1 MDGLTSGGKN
11 LAGSLALIENESGIL
26 AVGDPAEVEAWIA
39 SANHPAT
46 AVRELENSPAT
57 FMGDVANILGIAG
70 EVAQFLITPDV
81 QTVTSSSELR
91 LITRDL
97 KTGQFISN
105 VPVDPQA
112 LMLAAG
118 PHGAFVYASLQ
129 AMQVAMQE
137 ISDALDDM
145 AGDVKELLNFAHA
158 EMLGD
163 IYGHRKFLHAILG
176 RWRESGALPTA
187 DWESVAFLG
196 PILESG
202 IEKLRQ
208 YLLLELRDLKPQ
220 DGPARRADALTKK
233 IRAGRWTGI
242 FKLLLAAQDSHATW
256 QQIRLIRIADQ
267 EDHHLESAVN
277 SARQALNKHIGED
290 RELAEEVGRILRTY
304 SVITA
309 GEVFTQGIGTRRKL
323 TAARTELEKA
333 VSDFLRYRGI
343 QAQEWGLEEH
353 AQLRDGFRH
362 VQDVA
367 DGAQQGLRRGI
378 GKGLMALG
386 ERINPGDHGDTEFRE
401 NGTDSGSKEK

>member
-46 AVRELENSPAT
+46 AVRELENSPAA

-256 QQIRLIRIADQ
+256 QQIRLIRISDQ

>member
-1 MDGLTSGGKN
+1 MDGLASGGGN

-26 AVGDPAEVEAWIA
+26 AVGDPVDVEAWVT
-39 SANHPAT
+39 SADHPAT
-46 AVRELENSPAT
+46 AVRKLDNAPAA
-57 FMGDVANILGIAG
+57 FMGDVANLLGIAG
-70 EVAQFLITPDV
+70 EVAQFLITRDV

-97 KTGQFISN
+97 DTGQFISN
-105 VPVDPQA
+105 VLVDPQV
-112 LMLAAG
+112 LMLATG

-137 ISDALDDM
+137 ISDALDDV

-176 RWRESGALPTA
+176 RWKESGALPTA
-187 DWESVAFLG
+187 DWDSVAFLG

-220 DGPARRADALTKK
+220 DGPARRADALMKK
-233 IRAGRWTGI
+233 IRAGRWTGV

-267 EDHHLESAVN
+267 ENHLLDSAVN
-277 SARQALNKHIGED
+277 SAREALNRHLEED

-323 TAARTELEKA
+323 TVARAELENT

-362 VQDVA
+362 VQDAA
-367 DGAQQGLRRGI
+367 DGAQRGLRRGI
-378 GKGLMALG
+378 GKGLMTLG
-386 ERINPGDHGDTEFRE
+386 ERISPGNRRDAEPGE
-401 NGTDSGSKEK
+401 NGTGAELEEK